1 MRRFSWPSSSG
12 MEPPIEFASICQQ
25 HDVPM
30 RSDEHAGGGT
40 KQYKVTLRSVRYSS
54 LPRVGGTVPGVK
66 ELNMASLRAGNRHAL
81 DDKTTSTGL
90 AFGDE
95 YREKLT
101 REAGA
106 KPSMVHKQ
114 KNQIGTLL
122 YNAKQKEMEIM
133 QGRLAGV
140 SHKAMAKQKYGW

>member
-1 MRRFSWPSSSG
+1 M
-12 MEPPIEFASICQQ
+12 
-25 HDVPM
+25 
-30 RSDEHAGGGT
+30 
-40 KQYKVTLRSVRYSS
+40 
-54 LPRVGGTVPGVK
+54 
-66 ELNMASLRAGNRHAL
+66 L
-81 DDKTTSTGL
+81 DDKTSATGL

-95 YREKLT
+95 HRAKLDK
-101 REAGA
+101 EGGA
-106 KPSMVHKQ
+106 KPSVAHKQ